1 MIKEIFWIGGAPWID
16 MLVFYVDPRCIIA
29 FTPNFKKE
37 LRHLNKLALSY
48 GLLVLTCIPFHS
60 IYLLSK
66 VFDSFLN
73 DRYAS
78 C

>member
-1 MIKEIFWIGGAPWID
+1 MIKVIFWIGDAPSID

-37 LRHLNKLALSY
+37 LRHLHKLALPY
-48 GLLVLTCIPFHS
+48 GLLVLIPFYS
-60 IYLLSK
+60 IYLLTK

-78 C
+78 S